1 MTDVWLGIIALA
13 VFVMAAI
20 QVGAIVLGL
29 RLAKRVDQL
38 TTQIEQDV
46 KPLIRNLTEMTA
58 EASRAAA
65 LATQQVERVDRL
77 FGDLAVTAERTVQI
91 ASQLVGGPARNG
103 FALFSAAR
111 AAVSAFK
118 DLRDASR
125 RRQASY
131 KSSPDDEESLFIG

>member
-1 MTDVWLGIIALA
+1 MTDVWLAVIALGVA
-13 VFVMAAI
+13 VMAAI
-20 QVGAIVLGL
+20 QVGAIVLGV

-38 TTQIEQDV
+38 TIQIEHDV

-77 FGDLAVTAERTVQI
+77 FGDLAATTERTVQI
-91 ASQLVGGPARNG
+91 AAQLVGGPAKNG

-111 AAVSAFK
+111 AAFSAFR
-118 DLRDASR
+118 DLRGAASR
-125 RRQASY
+125 RRQSY
-131 KSSPDDEESLFIG
+131 RSSQDDEESLFIG